1 MQVVEKKLL
10 FFLAEFFVILL
21 LYFLVTFMWS
31 QLTIVLYVGFLN
43 SFLISKQI
51 YNLHIWILSP
61 QAGVKGLTV
70 PYLGPKR
77 LKVTCGNLQRSSS
90 SRARML
96 LASRWDPIK
105 VPHSQVTIMDV
116 QGRLLVTQRII
127 NGPWNHG
134 KQWQK
139 SILDSSFVGRI
150 FNNSR

>member
-51 YNLHIWILSP
+51 YNLHICILSP

-70 PYLGPKR
+70 PCLGPKR

-105 VPHSQVTIMDV
+105 VPHSQVTIMVV